1 MHFDHHKFSINNQ
14 FAFKPFYLQETQHST
29 KFHYVSCPEYNMKR
43 LTNILQMFFSHYTLK
58 ERSFNIN
65 KLDPSDKNG
74 E

>member
-1 MHFDHHKFSINNQ
+1 MINLLS
-14 FAFKPFYLQETQHST
+14 KLFYPQETQHCT

-43 LTNILQMFFSHYTLK
+43 LTNILQMFFSYYTLK